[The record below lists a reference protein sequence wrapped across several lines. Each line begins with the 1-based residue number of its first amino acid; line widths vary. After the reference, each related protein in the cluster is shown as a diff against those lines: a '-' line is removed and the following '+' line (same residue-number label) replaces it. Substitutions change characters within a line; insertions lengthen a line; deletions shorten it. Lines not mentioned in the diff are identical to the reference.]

1 MPTRSNA
8 LAVALGVGVAAAGGA
23 LFAWIRTPL
32 PWMLGAIFA
41 TACAQIAG
49 AHLKPVPG
57 GRPLAFVVVGT
68 SLGLYFT
75 APVVAQVAHQWPWFV
90 ALGFAAIGFG
100 TLSAWVLARVSRADR
115 ATAYFGSMPGGAA
128 EMALMGERF
137 GASVHRVAL
146 AHSMRM
152 ICVVALFPIGITLA
166 GFHATED
173 YHPVALP
180 FEPAGLAILLAVTGA
195 GGCVA
200 RLLHVPT
207 AFMMGALI
215 ASIGITMSGVQLSS
229 VPVPL
234 TNAAQVLLG
243 AALGSRFEREFLRDA
258 PRFLLG
264 LVPSL
269 AVMVACA
276 ALVGWGLSVG
286 SGAYLGA
293 GILAAAPGGIAE
305 MSITAK
311 VLRINVAFVT
321 AAHVVRYVIVV
332 FFTIPIYR
340 FFIRRAVPDN
350 GNEPKPSERP
360 AP

>member
-1 MPTRSNA
+1 LVPRSKA
-8 LAVALGVGVAAAGGA
+8 LAVAAGIAVAAAGGL

-41 TACAQIAG
+41 TACAQVAG
-49 AHLKPVPG
+49 AHLRPLPG
-57 GRPLAFVVVGT
+57 GRALAFVVVGT

-75 APVVAQVAHQWPWFV
+75 APVVAEVAHQWPWFV

-100 TLSAWVLARVSRADR
+100 TLSAWVLMRVGRTNR

-128 EMALMGERF
+128 EMALMGERY
-137 GASVHRVAL
+137 GASVHSVAL

-152 ICVVALFPIGITLA
+152 ICVVTIFPVAITLA

-173 YHPVALP
+173 YRPVGLAYD
-180 FEPAGLAILLAVTGA
+180 PAGLALLVALTGA

-200 RLLHVPT
+200 RLLRVPT
-207 AFMMGALI
+207 AFMMGALV
-215 ASIGITMSGVQLSS
+215 ASIALTMYGVRLSS

-264 LVPSL
+264 LAPSL
-269 AVMVACA
+269 AVMLMCA

-340 FFIRRAVPDN
+340 CLIRP
-350 GNEPKPSERP
+350 EPEIHR
-360 AP
+360 